1 MVKFFGI
8 LVFIFAPLILV
19 GLAVGRKLEENE
31 ERIDRDRAIRE
42 GMTALKKRILNL
54 EKIRSVRRERS

>member
-8 LVFIFAPLILV
+8 LVFIFAPLILI

-31 ERIDRDRAIRE
+31 ERIDRDRAIKE
-42 GMTALKKRILNL
+42 GMLALKRRILNL